1 MKRTRW
7 DAFDGTPEA
16 KVPKRSEKLKPYE
29 VPEPVRMLC
38 ASNYCH
44 SDDWTPEVDAL
55 LAELELIKGGSVPLS
70 PANYRDRLRLLNHI
84 EDEHLNGLLR
94 ECQLIAPG
102 SVPDAEEGTDGGV
115 CYRLRLSEEVENS
128 PPEIRRDTE
137 VRLTVHQKNCL
148 HVEHSDERC
157 QQPRNVFS
165 GTVDST
171 SWRFVRIRLDL
182 KLPEESTVEK
192 VEFIAER
199 AVFRLEYRALELLKD
214 SFVEK
219 VLFPRE
225 VLGKEQ
231 EQFTSF
237 EWFQPSVASNREQAE
252 AIRSIVNETSYPA
265 PYLLFGPPGT
275 GKTATLVEAI
285 GQICKLKPSAKILAM
300 ATSNAAANELTVRL
314 LRILP
319 EQRILRFFAKSLEK
333 KKDFIDQRV
342 MNVSN
347 LFETPHASTGIA
359 SKILSFQVV
368 VCTLSTAGR
377 LVMFGLPRGHFS
389 HIFIDECGSAKEISC
404 LVPIASFGTGKDEAT
419 TTSIVL
425 AGDPKQLGPVIQCDF
440 LDQTNHGMSLL
451 ERLTDHELYRRNDHT
466 GSYDPRVITLLRDNF
481 RSHLAL
487 LKFPNQAFYDGQLRV
502 KADPELTNWA
512 IGWRRLPNYSFP
524 LIFHSVAGEVTRDK
538 GSASMANVQEAKRVA
553 SYVEDILW
561 NGINGK
567 KIAQNSIG
575 IISPYACQVRFLKEL
590 LKSRGRNDIEV
601 GSTEQY
607 QGREK
612 AIMIISTV
620 RSGGNGVG
628 FLANSKRL
636 NVSVTRAQALMIV
649 VGDADTLEKNEN
661 WKEFIGFCRKHRA
674 IVGSKK

>member
-1 MKRTRW
+1 MKRSRW
-7 DAFDGTPEA
+7 NAPQETPEA
-16 KVPKRSEKLKPYE
+16 KVQKRAEQLKPYE
-29 VPEPVRMLC
+29 VPEPIRTLC
-38 ASNYCH
+38 ASNYCR
-44 SDDWTPEVDAL
+44 SDGWTPEVDAL
-55 LAELELIKGGSVPLS
+55 LAELELIKGGSVPLGLG
-70 PANYRDRLRLLNHI
+70 NYRDRLRLLNQI
-84 EDEHLNGLLR
+84 EDEHLNGVYR
-94 ECQLIAPG
+94 ECCLEAVGVAPE
-102 SVPDAEEGTDGGV
+102 AEEANDGGF
-115 CYRLRLSEEVENS
+115 CYRFQLSEDS
-128 PPEIRRDTE
+128 EIRRDTE

-148 HVEHSDERC
+148 HIEHNDEGCKR
-157 QQPRNVFS
+157 PRNFFS
-165 GTVDST
+165 GTVESMT
-171 SWRFVRIRLDL
+171 GRFVRVRLDL
-182 KLPEESTVEK
+182 KVRLPEESMVEK

-199 AVFRLEYRALELLKD
+199 TVFRLEYRALELLKD
-214 SFVEK
+214 GFIEK
-219 VLFPRE
+219 VLFPKE
-225 VLGKEQ
+225 VLGKE
-231 EQFTSF
+231 EERITSF
-237 EWFQPSVASNREQAE
+237 EWFQPSVASNQEQAE
-252 AIRSIVNETSYPA
+252 AIQSIVNGTSYPA

-285 GQICKLKPSAKILAM
+285 GQICKLKLNSKILAM

-319 EQRILRFFAKSLEK
+319 EQRVLRFFAKSLEK

-347 LFETPHASTGIA
+347 LFETPNAAGIHG
-359 SKILSFQVV
+359 KILGFQVI

-377 LVMFGLPRGHFS
+377 LVMYQVPTGHFS

-404 LVPIASFGTGKDEAT
+404 LVPIASFGTGKGEE

-440 LDQTNHGMSLL
+440 LDKTNHGMSLL
-451 ERLTDHELYRRNDHT
+451 ERLTDHELYRRDELT

-481 RSHLAL
+481 RSHQAL
-487 LKFPNQAFYDGQLRV
+487 LKFPNQAFYEGQLRV
-502 KADPELTNWA
+502 KAAPELTNWA

-524 LIFHSVAGEVTRDK
+524 LIFHSVAGEVTREK

-567 KIAQNSIG
+567 KITQNSIG
-575 IISPYACQVRFLKEL
+575 IISPYACQVRYLKEL
-590 LKSRGRNDIEV
+590 LKSRGRDDIEI

-620 RSGGNGVG
+620 RSGGSGVG
-628 FLANSKRL
+628 FLNNVKRL

-649 VGDADTLEKNEN
+649 VGDADTLERNES
-661 WKEFIGFCRKHRA
+661 WREFIGFCRKHRA
-674 IVGSKK
+674 VVGSKK